1 MPMKNLISIFEI
13 PAIDFSRAVNFYRTI
28 LDISIEEIDMD
39 GVLMGLFPSDDKSV
53 SGAVIK
59 GNDYKPS
66 TDGVIIYLNGGDNL
80 QVVLDRMEANNGK
93 IIVPKTQISPEIG
106 FYALF
111 IDTEGN
117 KLGLHSVN

>member
-1 MPMKNLISIFEI
+1 MKNLISIFEI
-13 PAIDFSRAVNFYRTI
+13 PAADFSRAVKFYQAI
-28 LDISIEEIDMD
+28 LDISIEEVNMD
-39 GVLMGLFPSDDKSV
+39 GVLMGLFPSNDQSV

-66 TDGVIIYLNGGDNL
+66 ANGVIIYFNGGDNL
-80 QVVLDRMEANNGK
+80 QVVLDRIEANRGK
-93 IIVPKTQISPEIG
+93 IVVPKTQISPEIG

-117 KLGLHSVN
+117 KLGLHSAN

>member
-1 MPMKNLISIFEI
+1 MKNLISIFEI
-13 PAIDFSRAVNFYRTI
+13 PAIDFSRAVNFYQNI
-28 LDISIEEIDMD
+28 LDISVEVVDMD
-39 GVLMGLFPSDDKSV
+39 GVSMGVFPTDIGSV

-66 TDGVIIYLNGGDNL
+66 ANGVIIYLNGGDNL
-80 QVVLDRMEANNGK
+80 QVVLDKIKANNGK
-93 IIVPKTQISPEIG
+93 IIVPKTQISPEMG

-117 KLGLHSVN
+117 RLGLHSVN